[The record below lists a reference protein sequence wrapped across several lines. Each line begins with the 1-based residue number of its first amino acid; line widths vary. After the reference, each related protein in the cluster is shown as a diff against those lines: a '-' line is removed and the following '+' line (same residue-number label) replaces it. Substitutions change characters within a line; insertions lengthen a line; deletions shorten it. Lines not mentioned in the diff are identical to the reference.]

1 MARPPPAL
9 DGAGASCRH
18 GPGRGIGH
26 EWAGPLVQCNR
37 FPNRQEPRPWHRL
50 PAVLLPALTRC
61 RLLRQGLALLLGLA
75 LLQAQA
81 QQLRLCQTESPRYDY
96 RLALTRLL
104 MEKTA
109 QRGESF
115 TLIRHGQGADPSQ
128 ERCLELL
135 RSGEVD
141 LVYLPPSPAR
151 LAEFAVL
158 PIDLHAGRLGYRLL
172 LIRKEDAPRFARIQ
186 TLAQLGKLTGGF
198 GRQWADLAVFEAN
211 GLPVVAGPGTEALL
225 AMLRARRFDYLQRG
239 VSEAYA
245 ELATFGG
252 NDELMVE
259 PHLALHYAWPV
270 YFMARRDRQPLL
282 QRLQRGLQL
291 AQQDGSFRRLL
302 DQHQGRDWTR
312 AAIERRRVLVL
323 KSPWPDMARPAP
335 QH

>member
-1 MARPPPAL
+1 M
-9 DGAGASCRH
+9 
-18 GPGRGIGH
+18 
-26 EWAGPLVQCNR
+26 
-37 FPNRQEPRPWHRL
+37 
-50 PAVLLPALTRC
+50 LLPALTRC
-61 RLLRQGLALLLGLA
+61 RPLRLGLAVLLGLA

-104 MEKTA
+104 LEKTA
-109 QRGESF
+109 QRGEPIA
-115 TLIRHGQGADPSQ
+115 LVRHGQGADPSQ

-135 RSGEVD
+135 RNGEVD

-151 LAEFAVL
+151 LAEFAAL
-158 PIDLHAGRLGYRLL
+158 PFDLHAGRLGYRLL
-172 LIRKEDAPRFARIQ
+172 LIRKADAARFARVQ
-186 TLAQLGKLTGGF
+186 SLDQLRDLVGGF

-225 AMLRARRFDYLQRG
+225 AMLRAQRFDYLQRG

-245 ELATFGG
+245 ELASFGG
-252 NDELMVE
+252 SDELMVE
-259 PHLALHYAWPV
+259 PRLALHYAWPV

-312 AAIERRRVLVL
+312 AAIERRRVLEL
-323 KSPWPDMARPAP
+323 KSPWPEMTPPALAR
-335 QH
+335 